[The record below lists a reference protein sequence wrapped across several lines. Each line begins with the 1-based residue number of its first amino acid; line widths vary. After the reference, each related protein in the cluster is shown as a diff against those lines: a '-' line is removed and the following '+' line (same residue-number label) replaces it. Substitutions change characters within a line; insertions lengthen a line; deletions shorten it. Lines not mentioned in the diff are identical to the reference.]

1 MHCFI
6 FRCSFIKYLVQQ
18 FMFFNEGRRDAGII
32 MSIAVSSQLLD
43 YARLDRL
50 DHNLDFYYKK
60 VQ

>member
-1 MHCFI
+1 
-6 FRCSFIKYLVQQ
+6 
-18 FMFFNEGRRDAGII
+18 MFFNEGRRDAGII

-60 VQ
+60 VR